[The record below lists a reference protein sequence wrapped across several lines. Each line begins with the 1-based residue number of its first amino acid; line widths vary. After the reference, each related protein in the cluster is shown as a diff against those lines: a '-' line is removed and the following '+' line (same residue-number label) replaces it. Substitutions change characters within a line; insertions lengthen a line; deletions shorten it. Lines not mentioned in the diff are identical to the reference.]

1 MKSTRIINLIRIFV
15 LAFAAISGVLLV
27 LAFIIRIDEVV
38 EAGGFVDNQT
48 SHIIRVS
55 SAGFVEEL
63 RVKEGEQVRQGDPIA
78 VIVNETLDAEIS
90 EQKLALQ
97 QLEQK
102 AVATEQKLRYLLALG
117 HPGEAQTALNSMSR
131 MSTSIGAAAAEKD
144 EQEVEVR
151 RMEYLFKQGLI
162 SQRQYDQTRLRYR
175 LLEAKE
181 EELRK
186 SDVQLRHEFTVLKG
200 RQADEI
206 QRLKF
211 ELEQNRI
218 EIEKKV
224 LDIESLTRKQQLWA
238 IASPADGIIHLGQ
251 GKEQL
256 LGKHFQAGEKLAD
269 LIDGQSLIFVAA
281 IPEHEISKLQEG
293 QPVNL
298 EVNALPYQK
307 YKVFEG
313 QVFDIAKQATTDKA
327 SGAVIYQV
335 KVQIKEPWVEA
346 DEDGKGV
353 RYYLRPGFS
362 GLARVIIRPDMRFI
376 SWLRK
381 QVFGDSI

>member
-1 MKSTRIINLIRIFV
+1 MKSTRIISLIRAFV
-15 LAFAAISGVLLV
+15 LAFAVIFSVLLL

-55 SAGFVEEL
+55 SAGFVEDL
-63 RVKEGEQVRQGDPIA
+63 RVKEGEQVRRGDMIA
-78 VIVNETLDAEIS
+78 VIVNDSLDAQIND
-90 EQKLALQ
+90 QKLALE

-102 AVATEQKLRYLLALG
+102 VVATEHKLNYLQSLG
-117 HPGEAQTALNSMSR
+117 HPGELQSSLNSISR
-131 MSTSIGAAAAEKD
+131 MSTSIGAATAEKE

-162 SQRQYDQTRLRYR
+162 SQRQYDQTRLRHR
-175 LLEAKE
+175 LMEARE
-181 EELRK
+181 EELKK
-186 SDVQLRHEFTVLKG
+186 SGAQLQHEFDMLKG

-206 QRLKF
+206 RRLKF

-218 EIEKKV
+218 EIEKKI
-224 LDIESLTRKQQLWA
+224 LDLQSLDKKQELWS
-238 IASPADGIIHLGQ
+238 ISSPADGIVLLGQ

-256 LGKHFQAGEKLAD
+256 VGKHFQAGEKLAD
-269 LIDGQSLIFVAA
+269 LIDGQSLIFLAA
-281 IPEHEISKLQEG
+281 VPEHEISKLQEG
-293 QPVNL
+293 QAVHL

-307 YKVFEG
+307 YKIFEG
-313 QVFDIAKQATTDKA
+313 KVYDIAKQATTDKA
-327 SGAVIYQV
+327 SGAVVYQV
-335 KVQIKEPWVEA
+335 KIQIDQPWVEA
-346 DEDGKGV
+346 GEGGQNV

-362 GLARVIIRPDMRFI
+362 GLARIIIRPDMRFI